1 MLLGKNKLNTSKV
14 LISKTLIDLYISH
27 YEFVSVNNVIKE
39 NNWIKEDTN
48 KFCDKHYK
56 NMVRISRK
64 TYKRNDIETIVDKD
78 GILRLNE
85 KYTEERLDHKNWQ
98 EITIKYY
105 SDHRKHSHELGE
117 GPKKQ
122 CNRIFVSKK
131 LAIKVIMDPRTT
143 SAHSFRTRLR
153 FKQYV
158 ILTKE
163 Q

>member
-1 MLLGKNKLNTSKV
+1 
-14 LISKTLIDLYISH
+14 
-27 YEFVSVNNVIKE
+27 
-39 NNWIKEDTN
+39 
-48 KFCDKHYK
+48 
-56 NMVRISRK
+56 MVKWK
-64 TYKRNDIETIVDKD
+64 TYRRKIN
-78 GILRLNE
+78 
-85 KYTEERLDHKNWQ
+85 HQNWQ

-131 LAIKVIMDPRTT
+131 LVLKVIMDPRTT

>member
-1 MLLGKNKLNTSKV
+1 
-14 LISKTLIDLYISH
+14 
-27 YEFVSVNNVIKE
+27 
-39 NNWIKEDTN
+39 
-48 KFCDKHYK
+48 
-56 NMVRISRK
+56 MVRISRK

-78 GILRLNE
+78 GILRLHE

-105 SDHRKHSHELGE
+105 SDHTKHSHELGE

-122 CNRIFVSKK
+122 CIKIFISKK

-153 FKQYV
+153 FIQYV